1 MSNKNNF
8 QERVKEYLEHYK
20 RTVLSIS
27 EVGEYRAIA
36 KEHIL
41 TVSIKN
47 ENIFEKYRDYFSKD
61 YKDNI
66 DIKKHIFE

>member
-20 RTVLSIS
+20 RTVLSIG

-41 TVSIKN
+41 TVSIKMK
-47 ENIFEKYRDYFSKD
+47 IFL
-61 YKDNI
+61 
-66 DIKKHIFE
+66 